1 MMNYILAVLSLVFSV
16 PVFSQHV
23 NHPKPYHKVVK
34 RVERDLHRLEKSQRK
49 FQKSENEAAE
59 NPRKNAANGIGL
71 QPEFSTPD
79 GYWKQE
85 WISTMN
91 PVLGRPTPEVLL
103 DEINAQQSKTLSRR
117 SMPGTSKTTWVS
129 RGPNNVGGRCRT
141 IAYDPTVSTGKKV
154 WAGAVTGGLW
164 YNNDITNASSTWQFA
179 SGLWSNLAVTCI
191 AFDPNAPGTMYVG
204 TGEGW
209 GSTPST
215 SRGLGV
221 FKSVD
226 SGKTFTQLTATK
238 TFYYVNDI
246 IVRNEAGKSVVYC
259 ATDLQYFSG
268 AWHGTSSVGLM
279 RSTNG
284 GVTFSNVMPTIPSSS
299 NVYVVADIELGAD
312 NRIWVGTRQNY
323 LQTATDKGGG
333 RIMYSDNGTTFTVA
347 YSHTNQAGRVK
358 VACAPSSAYTL
369 YAVFEASGKVDTL
382 IRTHNKGKTWI
393 SVSKPKDADTG
404 IPGTDP
410 SRGQAWYD
418 LSLAVSPLD
427 TTVVMAG
434 FVDVFQ
440 TQNKGVAWLQVGKW
454 SNNSGLANLSC
465 AYVHADIHTFTFKP
479 GSTECLI
486 GTDGGIFYAPD
497 VMDNMSNQAV
507 IYEANNGFTV
517 TQMYWGD
524 ISQTKGKDLMLA
536 GAQDNGTNQLATSGL
551 CNENM
556 ISGGDGGYCFISQTN
571 DNKQIVSYVYN
582 QFYSTTNN
590 WTANAKII
598 DDATT
603 GKFINPAVWD
613 DLNGYLFT
621 GKSKVTI
628 YRNKLGTSA
637 TLATTVTVNGTAANG
652 APSAFCSSISSAGKT
667 QLYVGT
673 DVGKL
678 YVTTDAVAS
687 APTWK
692 DITGST
698 GSAIPAGNISCIH
711 RLRLSDTLFVTISN
725 YGSTANILMSVDA
738 GVTWTS
744 RDGNIADMPIW
755 AILVN
760 PNKMGEAV
768 IATELGVYGTSDI
781 FASSVV
787 WTPYNEGMGAVK
799 TATLRYRA
807 SDQTIMAVTHGR
819 GVFTS
824 DAWSKAS
831 PIANFGVSKD
841 TVCSNQ
847 TVVFKDSTKNVP
859 TSWKWSFKPNVGVV
873 FKFGTDSTKQNPIVQ
888 FTKGGTYSV
897 TLNVSN
903 SVGDDVM
910 TKTNR
915 IVVID
920 TIPVSLNLSTLPGIL
935 CRNDTFSL
943 VSGLNSAASGLQMTY
958 SWVKNSVAISSTNAN
973 IYGVTPVNGDTYK
986 VSVSTKTACVIPNP
1000 ASSNV
1005 VTIKTYGVKTIAVS
1019 CNLDTLKANN
1029 VGTGT
1034 YTWFNNGVMVGTGR
1048 LLKATKV
1055 GNYRCV
1061 YTENGCNSDS
1071 SAILILKSVNDR
1083 NIVANQFLVVYPN
1096 PAKDLLNVTVS
1107 ELGKLFMYDVNGR
1120 CIREW
1125 QLNEKGLHQLLLN
1138 GIPTGQVIVKFIS
1151 VNGLEYNTL
1160 PILIE

>member
-1 MMNYILAVLSLVFSV
+1 MTKYFLSALALLLSC
-16 PVFSQHV
+16 PVFSQQT
-23 NHPKPYHKVVK
+23 NHPKPYHKVVRK
-34 RVERDLHRLEKSQRK
+34 VERDLHRIEKKQLKLHEREDEATENQRK
-49 FQKSENEAAE
+49 SSVTGPFQNEY
-59 NPRKNAANGIGL
+59 
-71 QPEFSTPD
+71 STPD
-79 GYWKQE
+79 AYWKQE

-91 PVLGRPTPEVLL
+91 PSLGRPTPEVLL
-103 DEINAQQSKTLSRR
+103 DEINAQQAKSLNRR
-117 SMPGTSKTTWVS
+117 SMPGTTKTTWVS
-129 RGPNNVGGRCRT
+129 RGPNNVGGRCRA

-238 TFYYVNDI
+238 SYYYVNDI
-246 IVRNEAGKSVVYC
+246 VVRNEAGKSVVYC
-259 ATDLQYFSG
+259 ATDMQYFSG
-268 AWHGTSSVGLM
+268 AWHGTSAVGLM

-299 NVYVVADIELGAD
+299 NVFVVADIELGAD

-333 RIMYSDNGTTFTVA
+333 RILYSDNGTSFTVA

-382 IRTHNKGKTWI
+382 IRTHTKGKTWI

-418 LSLAVSPLD
+418 LSLAISPLD

-440 TQNKGVAWLQVGKW
+440 TQNKGLAWLQVGKW

-479 GSTECLI
+479 GTTECLI

-536 GAQDNGTNQLATSGL
+536 GAQDNGTNQLNTSGL

-556 ISGGDGGYCFISQTN
+556 VSGGDGGYCFISQTN

-590 WTANAKII
+590 WTASAKII
-598 DDATT
+598 DDANT

-628 YRNKLGTSA
+628 YRNKLGTSS

-652 APSAFCSSISSAGKT
+652 APSAFCSSISAAGKT

-687 APTWK
+687 VPTWK

-698 GSAIPAGNISCIH
+698 GSAIPAGNISSIH

-755 AILVN
+755 SILVN

-768 IATELGVYGTSDI
+768 IATELGIYGTSDI

-799 TATLRYRA
+799 TSTLRYRA

-841 TVCSNQ
+841 TLCSNQ
-847 TVVFKDSTKNVP
+847 TVSFKDSTRNVP
-859 TSWKWSFKPNVGVV
+859 TSWKWSFNPSNGVV
-873 FKFGTDSTKQNPIVQ
+873 YKFGTDSTKQNPIVQ
-888 FTKGGTYSV
+888 FTKGGTYSI

-915 IVVID
+915 IFVID
-920 TIPVSLNLSTLPGIL
+920 TIPLILNLSTNPAIL

-943 VSGLNSAASGLQMTY
+943 VSSVNAAAKGLTLGY
-958 SWVKNSVAISSTNAN
+958 SWMKNSVSTSATTPN
-973 IYGVTPVNGDTYK
+973 IYGLTPTNGDTYK
-986 VSVSTKTACVIPNP
+986 VTVTTKAACVIPNP
-1000 ASSNV
+1000 AMSNV
-1005 VTIKTYGVKTIAVS
+1005 VTIKTYGVKTLAVS
-1019 CNLDTLKANN
+1019 CNMDTLKAAN

-1071 SAILILKSVNDR
+1071 SSILMLKSVGGKMLD
-1083 NIVANQFLVVYPN
+1083 VNQMFVIYPN
-1096 PAKDLLNVTVS
+1096 PAKDILNVSVSEPGDLMLYDLKGRLVREWNITEKGIHKLLLDEIPSGQMFVHYRTVS
-1107 ELGKLFMYDVNGR
+1107 GLKYNG
-1120 CIREW
+1120 
-1125 QLNEKGLHQLLLN
+1125 
-1138 GIPTGQVIVKFIS
+1138 
-1151 VNGLEYNTL
+1151 L
-1160 PILIE
+1160 PILIQ

>member
-1 MMNYILAVLSLVFSV
+1 MTKYLLCVCALYLSC
-16 PVFSQHV
+16 PVFSQQS
-23 NHPKPYHKVVK
+23 NHTKPYHKIVRK
-34 RVERDLHRLEKSQRK
+34 VERDLHRIEKKQWKSRENGEDE
-49 FQKSENEAAE
+49 SENEGFHQE
-59 NPRKNAANGIGL
+59 RREFRK
-71 QPEFSTPD
+71 EHSTPD

-91 PVLGRPTPEVLL
+91 PTLGRPTPEVLL
-103 DEINAQQSKTLSRR
+103 DEINAQQSKSLNRR
-117 SMPGTSKTTWVS
+117 SMPGTTKTTWVS
-129 RGPNNVGGRCRT
+129 RGPNNVGGRCRA
-141 IAYDPTVSTGKKV
+141 IAYDPTVTTGKKV

-164 YNNDITNASSTWQFA
+164 YNNDITNANSAWQFA

-215 SRGLGV
+215 SRGLGI
-221 FKSVD
+221 FKSID

-238 TFYYVNDI
+238 SFYYINDI
-246 IVRNEAGKSVVYC
+246 LVRNEAGKSVIYC
-259 ATDLQYFSG
+259 ATDMQYFSG
-268 AWHGTSSVGLM
+268 AWHGTSAVGLM
-279 RSTNG
+279 RSTNN
-284 GVTFSNVMPTIPSSS
+284 GVTFSNVMPSIPSSS

-333 RIMYSDNGTTFTVA
+333 RILYSDNGTTWSVA
-347 YSHTNQAGRVK
+347 YAHTNQAGRVE

-369 YAVFEASGKVDTL
+369 YAVFEAAGKVDTL
-382 IRTHNKGKTWI
+382 IRSHNKGKTWTSI
-393 SVSKPKDADTG
+393 SKPKDADVG

-418 LSLAVSPLD
+418 LTLAVSPVD
-427 TTVVMAG
+427 TAVVMAG

-440 TQNKGVAWLQVGKW
+440 TQNRGVAWQQVGKW
-454 SNNSGLANLSC
+454 SNNSGLANLNC
-465 AYVHADIHTFTFKP
+465 AYVHADIHAFTFKP
-479 GSTECLI
+479 GTTECLI

-497 VMDNMSNQAV
+497 IMDNMTNQAV

-524 ISQTKGKDLMLA
+524 ISQTKGKDLMLG
-536 GAQDNGTNQLATSGL
+536 GAQDNGTNQLNTSGL

-556 ISGGDGGYCFISQTN
+556 VSGGDGGYCFISQTN

-590 WTANAKII
+590 WTASAKII
-598 DDATT
+598 DDANT

-652 APSAFCSSISSAGKT
+652 APSAFCSSISAAGKT

-678 YVTTDAVAS
+678 YMTTDAVIS
-687 APTWK
+687 TPTWK
-692 DITGST
+692 DISGST
-698 GSAIPAGNISCIH
+698 GSAIPAGNISSIH
-711 RLRLSDTLFVTISN
+711 RLRLSDTLFVTLSN
-725 YGSTANILMSVDA
+725 YGSNANILMSVDA
-738 GVTWTS
+738 GTTWTS

-755 AILVN
+755 SILLN

-768 IATELGVYGTSDI
+768 IATELGIYGTSDI

-787 WTPYNEGMGAVK
+787 WSPYNEGMGAVK
-799 TATLRYRA
+799 TSALRYRT

-819 GVFTS
+819 GIFTS

-831 PIANFGVSKD
+831 PIANFGISKD

-847 TVVFKDSTKNVP
+847 TVMFKDSTRNIP
-859 TSWKWSFKPNVGVV
+859 TSWKWSFSPSAAVV
-873 FKFGTDSTKQNPIVQ
+873 YKFGTDSTKQNPIVQ
-888 FTKGGTYSV
+888 FTKGGSYSV
-897 TLNVSN
+897 TLAVSN

-915 IVVID
+915 IYVID
-920 TIPVSLNLSTLPGIL
+920 TIPLIVNLATNPSIL

-943 VSGLNSAASGLQMTY
+943 VSIINSAAANLALTY
-958 SWVKNSVAISSTNAN
+958 SWVKNSVATTATAAR
-973 IYGVTPVNGDTYK
+973 IYGVIPTNGDTYK
-986 VSVSTKTACVIPNP
+986 VTVTTKTACVIPNP
-1000 ASSNV
+1000 ASSNL
-1005 VTIKTYGVKTIAVS
+1005 VTIKTYGVKTVAVS
-1019 CNLDTLKANN
+1019 CNLDTLKAAN
-1029 VGTGT
+1029 VGPGT
-1034 YTWFNNGVMVGTGR
+1034 YTWYKNGVAVGTGR
-1048 LLKATKV
+1048 LLKAKTV

-1071 SAILILKSVNDR
+1071 SSVLILKSVGHGTID
-1083 NIVANQFLVVYPN
+1083 INQMLVIYPN
-1096 PAKDLLNVTVS
+1096 PAKDFLHISVT
-1107 ELGKLFMYDVNGR
+1107 EPGKLFLVDASGR
-1120 CIREW
+1120 IIRDW
-1125 QLNEKGLHQLLLN
+1125 NIREKGLHNLILD
-1138 GIPTGQVIVKFIS
+1138 GIAKGTVF
-1151 VNGLEYNTL
+1151 VNYETMNHLVYKGL
-1160 PILIE
+1160 PILIQ

>member
-1 MMNYILAVLSLVFSV
+1 MTKYLLGVCALFLSV
-16 PVFSQHV
+16 PVFSQQSNV
-23 NHPKPYHKVVK
+23 SKPYHKIVRK
-34 RVERDLHRLEKSQRK
+34 VERDLHRIEKKQLK
-49 FQKSENEAAE
+49 YQKSEERELENEDFHQNRNKFSQE
-59 NPRKNAANGIGL
+59 N
-71 QPEFSTPD
+71 STPD

-103 DEINAQQSKTLSRR
+103 DEINAQQAKSLNRR
-117 SMPGTSKTTWVS
+117 SMPGTTKTSWVT

-164 YNNDITNASSTWQFA
+164 YNNDITSASSAWQFV

-215 SRGLGV
+215 SRGLGI

-226 SGKTFTQLTATK
+226 SGKTFTQLNATK
-238 TFYYVNDI
+238 SFFYINDI
-246 IVRNEAGKSVVYC
+246 VVRNEAGKSVIYC
-259 ATDLQYFSG
+259 ATDLQYFAG
-268 AWHGTSSVGLM
+268 AWHGTSAVGLM
-279 RSTNG
+279 RSTND
-284 GVTFSNVMPTIPSSS
+284 GVSFSNVMPTIPSSS
-299 NVYVVADIELGAD
+299 NVFVVADLELAAD

-323 LQTATDKGGG
+323 FQSGADKGGG
-333 RIMYSDNGTTFTVA
+333 RIMYSDNGTTWTVA
-347 YSHTNQAGRVK
+347 YSHTNQAGRVE

-369 YAVFEASGKVDTL
+369 YAVFEAAGKVDTL
-382 IRTHNKGKTWI
+382 IRSHNKGKTW
-393 SVSKPKDADTG
+393 STVSKPKDADAG
-404 IPGTDP
+404 IPATDP

-418 LSLAVSPLD
+418 LTLAVSPVD

-440 TQNKGVAWLQVGKW
+440 TQNRGVAWQHVGKW

-465 AYVHADIHTFTFKP
+465 SYVHADIHVFTFKP
-479 GSTECLI
+479 GTTECLI

-497 VMDNMSNQAV
+497 IMDNMSNQAV

-524 ISQTKGKDLMLA
+524 ISQTKGKDLMLG
-536 GAQDNGTNQLATSGL
+536 GAQDNGTHQLNTSGL

-556 ISGGDGGYCFISQTN
+556 VGGGDGGYCFISQTN

-590 WTANAKII
+590 WTANTKIL
-598 DDATT
+598 DDPNT

-613 DLNGYLFT
+613 DLNGYLFA
-621 GKSKVTI
+621 GKSKVSI

-652 APSAFCSSISSAGKT
+652 APSAFCSSVSAAGKT

-678 YVTTDAVAS
+678 YVTTDAILS
-687 APTWK
+687 TPTWK
-692 DITGST
+692 DISGST
-698 GSAIPAGNISCIH
+698 GSAIPAGNISSIH

-725 YGSTANILMSVDA
+725 YGATANILMSVDA
-738 GVTWTS
+738 GATWTS
-744 RDGNIADMPIW
+744 KDGNIADMPIW
-755 AILVN
+755 SILIN
-760 PNKMGEAV
+760 PNKLGEAV
-768 IATELGVYGTSDI
+768 IATELGIYGTSDI
-781 FASSVV
+781 FATSVV

-799 TATLRYRA
+799 TATLRYRS
-807 SDQTIMAVTHGR
+807 SDQTILAVTHGR
-819 GVFTS
+819 GIFTS

-831 PIANFGVSKD
+831 PIANFGISKD

-847 TVVFKDSTKNVP
+847 TVTLKDSTRNVP
-859 TSWKWSFKPNVGVV
+859 TSWKWSFNPKTGVV
-873 FKFGTDSTKQNPIVQ
+873 YKFGTDSTKQNPIVQ
-888 FTKGGTYSV
+888 FTKGGTYSI
-897 TLNVSN
+897 TLSVSN
-903 SVGDDVM
+903 SLGDDVM
-910 TKTNR
+910 VKMNR

-920 TIPVSLNLSTLPGIL
+920 TIPLIVNLVTNPAIL

-943 VSGLNSAASGLQMTY
+943 RSTVNAAAKGLVLSY
-958 SWVKNSVAISSTNAN
+958 SWTKNSVVTSATKQN
-973 IYGVTPVNGDTYK
+973 IYGISPNNGDAFRVT
-986 VSVSTKTACVIPNP
+986 VNTKSACVIPNP
-1000 ASSNV
+1000 SMSSV
-1005 VTIKTYGVKTIAVS
+1005 VTIKTYGVKSITVS
-1019 CNLDTLKANN
+1019 CNLDTLKAAN

-1034 YTWFNNGVMVGTGR
+1034 YTWYKDGISVGTGR

-1071 SAILILKSVNDR
+1071 SAILMLKSVGTGKIDM
-1083 NIVANQFLVVYPN
+1083 NQFLVIYPN
-1096 PAKDLLNVTVS
+1096 PAKDVLNVSVT
-1107 ELGKLFMYDVNGR
+1107 EPGKLKLMDVAGR
-1120 CIREW
+1120 LIREW
-1125 QLNEKGLHQLLLN
+1125 NISGKGLHTLSLE
-1138 GIPTGQVIVKFIS
+1138 GIPAGNAIVGFETVSQLK
-1151 VNGLEYNTL
+1151 YNTL
-1160 PILIE
+1160 SIVIQ

>member
-1 MMNYILAVLSLVFSV
+1 MIKYLLGACTLLLSC
-16 PVFSQHV
+16 PVFSQQS
-23 NHPKPYHKVVK
+23 NNSKPYHKIVRK
-34 RVERDLHRLEKSQRK
+34 VERDLHRIEKKQLK
-49 FQKSENEAAE
+49 YQKYQENELE
-59 NPRKNAANGIGL
+59 NEEFHQDIRETRK
-71 QPEFSTPD
+71 EHSTPD

-91 PVLGRPTPEVLL
+91 PVLGRPTPEVLVN
-103 DEINAQQSKTLSRR
+103 EINAQQAKSLNRR
-117 SMPGTSKTTWVS
+117 SMPGTTKTTWVT

-164 YNNDITNASSTWQFA
+164 YNNDITNASSTWQFV
-179 SGLWSNLAVTCI
+179 SGLWSNLTVTCI

-215 SRGLGV
+215 SRGMGV
-221 FKSVD
+221 FKSID
-226 SGKTFTQLTATK
+226 SGKTFTQLNATK
-238 TFYYVNDI
+238 SYYYINDI
-246 IVRNEAGKSVVYC
+246 IVRDEAGKSVIYC
-259 ATDLQYFSG
+259 ATDMQYFSG
-268 AWHGTSSVGLM
+268 AWHGTTAVGLM
-279 RSTNG
+279 RSTNN
-284 GVTFSNVMPTIPSSS
+284 GVSFSNVMSTIPSSS
-299 NVYVVADIELGAD
+299 NVFVVADLELGAD

-323 LQTATDKGGG
+323 FQSGSDKGGG

-347 YSHTNQAGRVK
+347 YSHTNQAGRVE

-369 YAVFEASGKVDTL
+369 YGVFEANGKVDTL
-382 IRTHNKGKTWI
+382 IRSHNKGKTWI
-393 SVSKPKDADTG
+393 TVSKPKDADAG
-404 IPGTDP
+404 IPATDP

-418 LSLAVSPLD
+418 LILAVSPTD
-427 TTVVMAG
+427 TSVVMAG

-440 TQNKGVAWLQVGKW
+440 TQNKGVAWQHVGKW
-454 SNNSGLANLSC
+454 SNNSGLASLNC
-465 AYVHADIHTFTFKP
+465 AYVHADIHAFVFKP

-497 VMDNMSNQAV
+497 IMDNMANQAV

-536 GAQDNGTNQLATSGL
+536 GAQDNGTNQLNTSGL
-551 CNENM
+551 SNENM
-556 ISGGDGGYCFISQTN
+556 VNGGDGGYCFISQTN

-590 WTANAKII
+590 WTAFAKII
-598 DDATT
+598 DDASS

-621 GKSKVTI
+621 GKSKVSI

-652 APSAFCSSISSAGKT
+652 APSAFCSSVSAAGKT

-678 YVTTDAVAS
+678 YVTTDAVIS
-687 APTWK
+687 TPTWK

-698 GSAIPAGNISCIH
+698 GSAIPAGNISSIH

-725 YGSTANILMSVDA
+725 YGATSNILMSVDA
-738 GVTWTS
+738 GATWTS

-755 AILVN
+755 SILLN

-768 IATELGVYGTSDI
+768 IATELGIYGTSDI

-787 WTPYNEGMGAVK
+787 WSPYNEGMGAVK
-799 TATLRYRA
+799 TMSLRYRS

-831 PIANFGVSKD
+831 PIANFGINKD

-847 TVVFKDSTKNVP
+847 TVAFKDSTRNIP
-859 TSWKWSFKPNVGVV
+859 TSWKWSFSPSAGVV
-873 FKFGTDSTKQNPIVQ
+873 YKFGTDSTKQNPIVQ
-888 FTKGGTYSV
+888 FTKGGNYTV
-897 TLNVSN
+897 TLTVSN
-903 SVGDDVM
+903 SVGDDMM

-915 IVVID
+915 INVID
-920 TIPVSLNLSTLPGIL
+920 TVPLIVSLATNPSIL

-943 VSGLNSAASGLQMTY
+943 ISSVNTAAKGLVLNY
-958 SWVKNSVAISSTNAN
+958 SWMKNSVATTATTPS
-973 IYGVTPVNGDTYK
+973 IYGVTPTNGDTYK
-986 VSVSTKTACVIPNP
+986 FTVSTKAACVITSPT
-1000 ASSNV
+1000 SSNV
-1005 VTIKTYGVKTIAVS
+1005 VTIKTYGVKTVAVS
-1019 CNLDTLKANN
+1019 CNMDTLKAAN

-1034 YTWFNNGVMVGTGR
+1034 YTWYKNGVSIGSGR
-1048 LLKATKV
+1048 IIKATKV

-1071 SAILILKSVNDR
+1071 SLVLMLKSVGNGKID
-1083 NIVANQFLVVYPN
+1083 INQLLVIYPN
-1096 PAKDLLNVTVS
+1096 PAKDFLNVSVT
-1107 ELGKLFMYDVNGR
+1107 EPGKLKLMDVGGR
-1120 CIREW
+1120 LIREW
-1125 QLNEKGLHQLLLN
+1125 NIAEKGLHNLSLE
-1138 GIPTGQVIVKFIS
+1138 GIPAGQAIVKFETVS
-1151 VNGLEYNTL
+1151 QFKYNGL
-1160 PILIE
+1160 PIVIQ